1 MGRELGALCVEME
14 AAGLMND
21 FPCIAIRGIC
31 DYADSHKN
39 DAWQKYAALTAAAY
53 AKELLAYISPEQT
66 SREQPIQEILDSL
79 DKRCCTDIMEE
90 YLHEVKRENKETR
103 TTLSKQSSSEVSFKP
118 SERAHTNNLR
128 TSILTEWKALVVGC
142 CLTLSIFSGPQAT
155 KVTFSGF
162 RPILAMYFIC
172 NSSLMDPYPAKIEFR
187 HLDNTRVVEK
197 ISGIGGSGIII
208 QQGQYGDV
216 HQM

>member
-1 MGRELGALCVEME
+1 
-14 AAGLMND
+14 
-21 FPCIAIRGIC
+21 
-31 DYADSHKN
+31 
-39 DAWQKYAALTAAAY
+39 
-53 AKELLAYISPEQT
+53 
-66 SREQPIQEILDSL
+66 
-79 DKRCCTDIMEE
+79 MEE

-128 TSILTEWKALVVGC
+128 TLILTEWKALVVRC
-142 CLTLSIFSGPQAT
+142 CLTLSIFSGLQAT

-197 ISGIGGSGIII
+197 IIGIGGSGIII
-208 QQGQYGDV
+208 QQGQYALKIPRISRVIERDGIPV
-216 HQM
+216 IKG